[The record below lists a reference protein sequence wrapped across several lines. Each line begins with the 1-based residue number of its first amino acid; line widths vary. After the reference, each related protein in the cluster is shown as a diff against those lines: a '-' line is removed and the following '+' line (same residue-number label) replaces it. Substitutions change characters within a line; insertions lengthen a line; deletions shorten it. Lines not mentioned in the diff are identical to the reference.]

1 MPAFLKATS
10 FYLPERVLNNDQLNN
25 EFPEWSAEKISQKTG
40 IYERRI
46 AAENEYS
53 SNLGFRAAIKL
64 FEEHAIN
71 PKSID
76 FILFCTQSPDYFLPT
91 TACILQQ
98 KLGIPTSA
106 GALDYNLGCSGF
118 VYGLALAKGLLT
130 AGIAK
135 NILLITAETYS
146 KFINNQDKS
155 NRTIFGDAASASLI
169 VADGKGAEICNF
181 SLGTDGAGADNLIV
195 KNGGMRYRNVEAKDV
210 YGENGFEKN
219 DSDLYMNGSE
229 VFMFTSRAV
238 PLLVNDT
245 LQKNQL
251 NLNDVDLFVFH
262 QANQFMLD
270 HIRKK
275 LQIPA
280 EKFFIYLRNCG
291 NTVSSTIPIALYN
304 ALQGKRI
311 NKGNTVLLAG
321 FGVGYS
327 WGGVILKY

>member
-10 FYLPERVLNNDQLNN
+10 FHLPEKILNNDQLNS

-46 AAENEYS
+46 AAKGEYS
-53 SNLGFRAAIKL
+53 SDLGFKAALKL
-64 FEEHAIN
+64 FEENAID

-91 TACILQQ
+91 TACIMQQ
-98 KLGIPTSA
+98 KLDIPTSA
-106 GALDYNLGCSGF
+106 GALDYNLGCSGY
-118 VYGLALAKGLLT
+118 VYGLALAKGLVT

-146 KFINNQDKS
+146 KFINYQDKS

-169 VADGKGAEICNF
+169 VADSEGAEIGDF
-181 SLGTDGAGADNLIV
+181 SLGTDGAGAENLIV
-195 KNGGMRYRNVEAKDV
+195 KNGGMRYRNVEAKDI
-210 YGENGFEKN
+210 YGDNGFEKN

-229 VFMFTSRAV
+229 IFMFTSRAV

-245 LQKNQL
+245 LLKNQL
-251 NLNDVDLFVFH
+251 NLDDIDLFVFH

-280 EKFFIYLRNCG
+280 DKFFIHLRDCG
-291 NTVSSTIPIALYN
+291 NTVSSTIPIALNN
-304 ALQGKRI
+304 AVAEKKI
-311 NKGNTVLLAG
+311 NKGSTVLLAG